1 MKLQCLTRYDDMGA
15 SSRVRMSQYHA
26 ALVRLAPDWS
36 MRRQSLLD
44 AAYLQRKYAGRATAV
59 ETLQC
64 YARRA
69 RALARDAPPDLWW
82 VEKEL
87 WPYAPAWFERRLLAA
102 RPYALDF
109 DDAIF
114 HNYDLHPFALVRGL
128 LGRKID
134 RLMAGAALVT
144 AGNHYLADRARA
156 AGAPWVE
163 IVPTAV
169 DLDHYPMPADE
180 NWTPSQP
187 VDIVWIGSPATVAY
201 LDALIGPLQQL
212 AARRSIRLVT
222 IGANPRPIPGIDVL
236 SLPWSAAT
244 EAADIARC
252 QVGVMPLPDSPWE
265 RGKCGYKLIQ
275 YMACGLPVVAS
286 PVGVNSQI
294 VRSGHNG
301 WLATESTQWFQ
312 HLGALVDDAAMR
324 RRLGSAGRC
333 MVEQCYSVQAL
344 APRLAAMLREAA
356 GRHVTEVGM
365 R

>member
-15 SSRVRMSQYHA
+15 SSRVRMSQYLA

-36 MRRQSLLD
+36 IQRQSLLD
-44 AAYLQRKYAGRATAV
+44 AAYLQRKYAGRDTVAAT
-59 ETLQC
+59 LRC

-69 RALARDAPPDLWW
+69 QTLARDAPPDLWW
-82 VEKEL
+82 IEKEL
-87 WPYAPAWFERRLLAA
+87 WPYAPAWLERRLLAA
-102 RPYALDF
+102 RPYVLDF

-114 HNYDLHPFALVRGL
+114 HNYDLHRFALVRGL
-128 LGRKID
+128 LGGKID
-134 RLMAGAALVT
+134 LLMAKAALVT
-144 AGNHYLADRARA
+144 AGNAYLADRARA

-169 DLDHYPMPADE
+169 DLDHYPMPEHE
-180 NWTPSQP
+180 NWTTSQP
-187 VDIVWIGSPATVAY
+187 VDIVWIGSPATAAY
-201 LDALIGPLQQL
+201 LDALSGPLQEL

-222 IGANPRPIPGIDVL
+222 IGAGARQIPGVEVL
-236 SLPWSAAT
+236 SLPWSAAS

-252 QVGVMPLPDSPWE
+252 QIGVMPLPDSPWE

-294 VRSGHNG
+294 VRGGHNG
-301 WLATESTQWFQ
+301 WLATDSTQWLQ

-324 RRLGSAGRC
+324 RRLGRAGRR
-333 MVEQCYSVQAL
+333 MVEQGYSVQAL

-356 GRHVTEVGM
+356 GRSVTDAGM